1 MADTIHTYSPLLSS
15 PVGSTGTGLD
25 QLIAWDALDG
35 GLAGA
40 NEAPSIA
47 AGIAAADGLNRL
59 LITGLQSLGLL
70 NKEVLTSADI
80 VALNGW
86 VRADSNRLAQFI
98 ALHGNDPKKVGTPA
112 DFNGQSIK
120 FCHKVFAISHAI
132 CTAAVS
138 AHQPDWVVWLDADV
152 VTHARPNWSE
162 ILPPSADLVYLGRDP
177 EKHPHWK
184 MLGRYRPICSETG
197 FVGYRIT
204 PSVVAMAD
212 AMRMFYMTGE
222 LYTRPSTDWHDAKVF
237 DLCRERSAVPK
248 DRWLNLSHEVPQT
261 DVWPLVPVLAR

>member
-1 MADTIHTYSPLLSS
+1 MKVQVVTTFSPEGYRVYGKRCIESFLAYDKDSEMVAYYEGQKPDLIHPRAIFRS
-15 PVGSTGTGLD
+15 LD
-25 QLIAWDALDG
+25 EDQDR
-35 GLAGA
+35 
-40 NEAPSIA
+40 S
-47 AGIAAADGLNRL
+47 
-59 LITGLQSLGLL
+59 
-70 NKEVLTSADI
+70 
-80 VALNGW
+80 
-86 VRADSNRLAQFI
+86 QFI

-204 PSVVAMAD
+204 PQVVAMAD

-261 DVWPLVPVLAR
+261 DVWPLVPVLARWSSHHKGPRRKVAAYGSNA